1 MSWIDTLD
9 RLITDSWMA
18 SRDESAA
25 MLDSLLALSLAERWG
40 LFQSRDPRLMFLADA
55 DYLTLFHSLNAHSL
69 MAAAADRDHGAPVT
83 EEATTALPFEVQ
95 PFEAP
100 PSEATHG
107 TLMEPD
113 PRFPLQTDHG
123 HNGHDQEHEPG
134 HEHDDLNHNPNHD
147 HDHGDT
153 QEYEYGHG
161 HEHDDQDDPNG
172 HSLAMPP
179 VVRSRWRAHRG
190 IRWLTLAIVAAT
202 ALMLLGATVATVVLL
217 TTRPSPDKSGTP
229 LVIASPNQLL
239 ETAPLASRLEGL
251 EQNQEH
257 ITQHLAEL
265 DTQLGGLSGTVE
277 RQYETTLRAV
287 KWTATLEHLQ
297 RAVDHGFPFAVELD
311 QVAAMAN
318 RDPNLT
324 TPLTRLAGYAAAGV
338 PALAT
343 LRDRYE
349 QMVPHLSES
358 EGDPGAA
365 TQLIRW
371 FGSGFGLVENAET
384 RHFHGV
390 LAGIGASLRLGDLPA
405 AVHQLQDLRPYPT
418 ETVDHWLA
426 AARIRLEADAALDK
440 VRQLALSTPI
450 AAPEQ

>member
-40 LFQSRDPRLMFLADA
+40 LFQSRDPRLMFLADT

-83 EEATTALPFEVQ
+83 EEATTTLPFEVQ

-100 PSEATHG
+100 PSEASHG
-107 TLMEPD
+107 HLMETNPHS
-113 PRFPLQTDHG
+113 PLQT
-123 HNGHDQEHEPG
+123 NPGHDGQT
-134 HEHDDLNHNPNHD
+134 HDHDQLD
-147 HDHGDT
+147 HDHGDV
-153 QEYEYGHG
+153 QDHEYEYEHQHGHGHGHG
-161 HEHDDQDDPNG
+161 HEYDDQDDPNG
-172 HSLAMPP
+172 HVPLAMPP

-190 IRWLTLAIVAAT
+190 VRWLTLAIAAAT
-202 ALMLLGATVATVVLL
+202 ALMLLGATLATVVLL
-217 TTRPSPDKSGTP
+217 TTRPSSDGPGAPST
-229 LVIASPNQLL
+229 IARPNTSP
-239 ETAPLASRLEGL
+239 ETAPLAGRLEVI
-251 EQNQEH
+251 EQNQAH
-257 ITQHLAEL
+257 TTQHLAEL
-265 DTQLGGLSGTVE
+265 DARLDGLSSTVDK
-277 RQYETTLRAV
+277 QFETTLRAV
-287 KWTATLEHLQ
+287 KWTAALEHLQ

-311 QVAAMAN
+311 QVAAMASH
-318 RDPNLT
+318 DPKLT
-324 TPLTRLAGYAAAGV
+324 APLTRLAGYAAAGV
-338 PALAT
+338 PALAA

-349 QMVPHLSES
+349 QMAPHLSES

-365 TQLIRW
+365 TQLFRW

-390 LAGIGASLRLGDLPA
+390 LAGIGASLRLGDLSA

-426 AARIRLEADAALDK
+426 AARIRLEADAALDR
-440 VRQLALSTPI
+440 VRQSALSTPI